1 MPYSIVIG
9 SIGWADKVNV
19 RGQIRTSQV
28 LSSMVLNPILLID
41 CIVTPVGRVT
51 DVEVELKPAIEGAQ
65 RV

>member
-9 SIGWADKVNV
+9 SIGWADKVSV

-51 DVEVELKPAIEGAQ
+51 DVEVK
-65 RV
+65 